1 MVTIVDYKQRENED
15 GESFFVLVIQG
26 GLEMVK
32 SQESNRYYATARKA
46 NVPSTFNEI
55 TCKGLVGSQ
64 MPGKIQKVETDP
76 YEYTVEETGEILE
89 LNFRYEYVPEEDKD
103 NIPTDGMSSSTIDD
117 FIPQKPEL
125 SLSANEG

>member
-32 SQESNRYYATARKA
+32 SQESNRYYATARKT

-89 LNFRYEYVPEEDKD
+89 LNFRYEYVPEEEKD
-103 NIPTDGMSSSTIDD
+103 NIPTDGY
-117 FIPQKPEL
+117 EL
-125 SLSANEG
+125 INYR